1 MVDIIENV
9 ITCVENLNAFGSFLE
24 HFVEIWTSRYI
35 QIKRSQ
41 QFTFNDFLFQNI

>member
-1 MVDIIENV
+1 MDEFVFDWWILLKNV
-9 ITCVENLNAFGSFLE
+9 ITCVENFNAFGSILK

-41 QFTFNDFLFQNI
+41 QMDL